1 MCVCV
6 AENNDLSRELE
17 DAQSK
22 LTQLSRLKTSLT
34 SQIDELKRQVDE
46 ENKVSATLILRLN
59 LSFNRFFKTFLLND
73 DYQTGNKD
81 EASFA
86 LSLPAGS

>member
-1 MCVCV
+1 MIWVRLLSFVCVCV

-22 LTQLSRLKTSLT
+22 LTQLTRLKTSLT

-46 ENKVSATLILRLN
+46 ENKVSGTLILRLN
-59 LSFNRFFKTFLLND
+59 LSFNCFLSVL
-73 DYQTGNKD
+73 
-81 EASFA
+81 AA
-86 LSLPAGS
+86 LHCL